1 MSVNIDELID
11 EIQTR
16 GFNVGRVRLL
26 VNNAT
31 AEQMNT
37 VTSYAGDT
45 VLFIIPRLAMILRS
59 ESQITELVDFVKIA
73 LERGANP
80 DIRNNNGN
88 TPLIAAV
95 KFLMSRESVSRFIS
109 IIRAFVN
116 GGADV
121 DAVNNNGETVLY
133 TVAAGDVTPQS
144 QALVFAGVSTL
155 IDDAGA
161 DPNLAPTSGLTPLMV
176 LISRQ
181 FDPDYESRGIQA
193 IRMLIRFP
201 RTDLGRADNLGQTAL
216 MKAVIAGKGSVVQE
230 LLNYSVSRDI
240 GLNEEDMR
248 GNTALMLAAA
258 TRREDRDWIIE
269 MLVNAGANKNYRN
282 EGGQTAYDILKDNDP
297 RSNVLS
303 LLVDYAAEP
312 DVRGAARAVSYT
324 RPESSVMAGP
334 PRSIV
339 MPINNIANPADTA
352 SPASTVDG
360 DDSDVGDG
368 GVVGD
373 DEGWITAR
381 PLPPPIQT
389 TPAPTT
395 GQRRRLPW
403 EVAPYESR
411 ASTGT
416 RRRRRDEDAD
426 EEEEAGTGS
435 QRQVRR
441 DIKINVNQAIDWFDP
456 IMQEEE
462 KGVVIKERLAEN
474 PRNVLIVYGNNM
486 DKYFFTDRNVIGL
499 QGPDA
504 TFYPCKKVDTMK
516 PTNILRNKPLY
527 DLKMI
532 GLIEGAFCDMSALG
546 KKPEHQV
553 FAIVDTGKKYPS
565 FVSDAVLNRG
575 ASFVSGLHCQAGQE
589 RRVSELVAATP
600 VDESL
605 GGRRRARR
613 TRRNSGKAM
622 RGGKRRTHK
631 KITVHGGKK
640 AAKVVKTNGR
650 KTRKMMRHK
659 KVHRKWYQTG
669 ASNYSVKKFV

>member
-1 MSVNIDELID
+1 MSVNIDELIN

-16 GFNVGRVRLL
+16 GFNVERVRLF

-37 VTSYAGDT
+37 VASAYRSMT

-59 ESQITELVDFVKIA
+59 ESQFTELVDFVKIA

-80 DIRNNNGN
+80 DIRDNNGD

-95 KFLMSRESVSRFIS
+95 KFLMSRGSVANFIS

-121 DAVNNNGETVLY
+121 DAVNNKGETALY
-133 TVAAGDVTPQS
+133 AIAAGDGTS
-144 QALVFAGVSTL
+144 HSEELVFAGVSTL
-155 IDDAGA
+155 IDFGA
-161 DPNLAPTSGLTPLMV
+161 DPNLTPTSRMTPLMV
-176 LISRQ
+176 LIGRL
-181 FDPDYESRGIQA
+181 FDPDYESRGIQS
-193 IRMLIRFP
+193 IRMLIRYP
-201 RTDLGRADNLGQTAL
+201 RTDLGRAGYLGQTAL
-216 MKAVIAGKGSVVQE
+216 MKAAIAGKGTVVQE

-240 GLNEEDMR
+240 GLNEEDIT
-248 GNTALMLAAA
+248 GNTALMLAADS
-258 TRREDRDWIIE
+258 RWQDRDWIIE

-282 EGGQTAYDILKDNDP
+282 QRGETAYDILKDNDP

-303 LLVDYAAEP
+303 LLVDYSAEP
-312 DVRGAARAVSYT
+312 DVRGVALAMSNT
-324 RPESSVMAGP
+324 RPESSVIAGP
-334 PRSIV
+334 PRSI
-339 MPINNIANPADTA
+339 PLSTPGSPA

-360 DDSDVGDG
+360 DGGDVGDG
-368 GVVGD
+368 GVVGDD

-381 PLPPPIQT
+381 PLPPPIQV
-389 TPAPTT
+389 APTANT

-403 EVAPYESR
+403 EVAPYGS
-411 ASTGT
+411 
-416 RRRRRDEDAD
+416 RRRRRDEDGD

-435 QRQVRR
+435 RRQVRR
-441 DIKINVNQAIDWFDP
+441 DIKINVNQAVDWFDP

-462 KGVVIKERLAEN
+462 KGVVIKDRLAEN

-499 QGPDA
+499 QGPSA
-504 TFYPCKKVDTMK
+504 TFYPCKKVDTMN

-532 GLIEGAFCDMSALG
+532 GLIEGAFCDMAALG
-546 KKPEHQV
+546 KNPSHQV

-565 FVSDAVLNRG
+565 FVSDVVLNRG
-575 ASFVSGLHCQAGQE
+575 GSYISGLHCQAGQE

-600 VDESL
+600 VEEAL
-605 GGRRRARR
+605 GGGRRRARR
-613 TRRNSGKAM
+613 TRRHGKKK
-622 RGGKRRTHK
+622 GGKRRTHK
-631 KITVHGGKK
+631 KIAVRGGKK
-640 AAKVVKTNGR
+640 AAKVVKTGGR
-650 KTRKMMRHK
+650 KTRKHK
-659 KVHRKWYQTG
+659 KVQRK
-669 ASNYSVKKFV
+669 